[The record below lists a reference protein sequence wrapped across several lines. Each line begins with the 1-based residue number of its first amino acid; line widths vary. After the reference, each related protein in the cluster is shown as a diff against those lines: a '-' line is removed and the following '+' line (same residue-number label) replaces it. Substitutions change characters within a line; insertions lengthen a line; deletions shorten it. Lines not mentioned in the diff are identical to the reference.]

1 MANKK
6 ISKNKKRA
14 KTMTR
19 KKASKNIANSKNKR
33 SSIIVAL
40 LLIGIAAGIYLVV
53 TNGYF
58 GINNSEAGSKR
69 YNKTYA
75 AGKLANYKP
84 AGFKYERGKLVSVAS
99 LGSTIRMPSKPG
111 GSTID
116 GWKYRHN
123 TQDYH
128 PNSEGWVYLSKEFTI
143 PKPSSKKPMA
153 VYVCWRATNKNTTIK
168 LRLSRGVNKV
178 WTNKEGAYHIN
189 YTHRYENGDNRHREI
204 ACWGFYDIGW
214 KQVIPRS
221 HPQNET
227 IKPGQYMKKL
237 TKPFKAKLFIKVPEG
252 GVEIASIK
260 VFEPTKKPNGG
271 GDYYERQ
278 NESEITN

>member
-1 MANKK
+1 MTKK
-6 ISKNKKRA
+6 I
-14 KTMTR
+14 
-19 KKASKNIANSKNKR
+19 ASKNIANSKNKR

-53 TNGYF
+53 TYGYF

-75 AGKLANYKP
+75 AGKLANYEP
-84 AGFKYERGKLVSVAS
+84 APFKYYKGKLIKVAS
-99 LGSTIRMPSKPG
+99 LGETIRMPSKPG

-143 PKPSSKKPMA
+143 PKSKKPLA
-153 VYVCWRATNKNTTIK
+153 VYVCWRATNKNTSIK
-168 LRLSRGVNKV
+168 LRLSKGVNDV
-178 WTNKEGAYHIN
+178 WSTKKGEYHIN
-189 YTHRYENGDNRHREI
+189 YTHRYEQDPNRFSEI
-204 ACWGFYDIGW
+204 ACWGFYD
-214 KQVIPRS
+214 VAYRRVVPRS
-221 HPQNET
+221 HPQNKP
-227 IKPGQYMKKL
+227 IQPGQYMKKHA
-237 TKPFKAKLFIKVPEG
+237 KAIKAKLFIKVPEG

-271 GDYYERQ
+271 EDYYERQ
-278 NESEITN
+278 NESEITK